1 MKEIGRPVGLT
12 RAKDSEFEPVW
23 SGLKRC
29 MTCGFV
35 LATEDSKEKDPLT
48 GKPLYLNETSLHST
62 YHGKFN
68 KNCVKYGIENM
79 LTYKEL
85 LRLKASLKD
94 SLSML
99 KSFDYTC
106 DFDELKDAYFVVK
119 NMVKEISDWSQN
131 LKGSLDYSIQGWY
144 DAIHNYLDDII
155 KELNIEN
162 NNDIEILLEVLQMI
176 STPYRYLLDT
186 LINIE
191 ATIKTGERI
200 DLKQIPKMRFSFSLE
215 TRMNYIDN
223 IIQVIPTKKSKV
235 EAILDDFGRV
245 AYTESLRLWD
255 LCKPH
260 PCFSDYKI
268 LLWNTPKFLAIIKD
282 YMTDTQFDYYVEI
295 NKSNRCLVDF
305 SFVEAPFFFGRVEI
319 SCWEKRGDKNLIDLS
334 YIDDLASM
342 DEEDSSDNVDID
354 NSDLE
359 TAEKA
364 LEGLFS
370 VCRSGRK

>member
-12 RAKDSEFEPVW
+12 RAKDSEFESVW

-106 DFDELKDAYFVVK
+106 DFDDLKDAYFVVK

-305 SFVEAPFFFGRVEI
+305 SFVEAPFFFGRVEM

>member
-1 MKEIGRPVGLT
+1 
-12 RAKDSEFEPVW
+12 
-23 SGLKRC
+23 
-29 MTCGFV
+29 
-35 LATEDSKEKDPLT
+35 
-48 GKPLYLNETSLHST
+48 
-62 YHGKFN
+62 
-68 KNCVKYGIENM
+68 
-79 LTYKEL
+79 
-85 LRLKASLKD
+85 
-94 SLSML
+94 
-99 KSFDYTC
+99 
-106 DFDELKDAYFVVK
+106 
-119 NMVKEISDWSQN
+119 
-131 LKGSLDYSIQGWY
+131 
-144 DAIHNYLDDII
+144 
-155 KELNIEN
+155 
-162 NNDIEILLEVLQMI
+162 MI

-191 ATIKTGERI
+191 TTIKTGERI
-200 DLKQIPKMRFSFSLE
+200 DLKQIPEMRFSFSLE

-268 LLWNTPKFLAIIKD
+268 LLWNTPKFLAIIKE
-282 YMTDTQFDYYVEI
+282 YMTDAQFDYYVEI

-305 SFVEAPFFFGRVEI
+305 SFVEAPFFFGRVEM

-370 VCRSGRK
+370 VCRSRRK